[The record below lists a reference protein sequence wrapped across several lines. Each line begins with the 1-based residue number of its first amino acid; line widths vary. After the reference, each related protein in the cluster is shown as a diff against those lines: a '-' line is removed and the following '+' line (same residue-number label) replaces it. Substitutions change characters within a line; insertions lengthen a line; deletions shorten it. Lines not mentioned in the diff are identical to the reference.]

1 MNEVNCMSEEELRAH
16 LKKMEKNKVRLLVVE
31 DEKKLC
37 DMIAKSLHQSG
48 YEVDVCNDGEEAL
61 EKLRANEY
69 DMVLL
74 DIMLPKLTG
83 LE

>member
-1 MNEVNCMSEEELRAH
+1 M
-16 LKKMEKNKVRLLVVE
+16 RLLVVE

-61 EKLRANEY
+61 DMIYAEMY
-69 DMVLL
+69 DLIVLDL
-74 DIMLPKLTG
+74 NLPGMGWRFFGNFVKKMKRQRY
-83 LE
+83 

>member
-1 MNEVNCMSEEELRAH
+1 M
-16 LKKMEKNKVRLLVVE
+16 RLLVVE

-61 EKLRANEY
+61 DMIYAEMY
-69 DMVLL
+69 DLIVGWRFFGNFVKKM
-74 DIMLPKLTG
+74 KRQRY
-83 LE
+83 

>member
-1 MNEVNCMSEEELRAH
+1 M
-16 LKKMEKNKVRLLVVE
+16 RLLVVE

-61 EKLRANEY
+61 DMIYAEMY
-69 DMVLL
+69 DLIVL
-74 DIMLPKLTG
+74 DRKSVV
-83 LE
+83 